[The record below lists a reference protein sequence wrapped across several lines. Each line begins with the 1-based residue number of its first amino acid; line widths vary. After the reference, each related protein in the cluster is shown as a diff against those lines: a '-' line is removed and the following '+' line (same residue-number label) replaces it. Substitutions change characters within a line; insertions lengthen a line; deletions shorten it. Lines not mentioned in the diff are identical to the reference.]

1 MITPAAPAAQAHDSM
16 RGLGGFLNRSEAWL
30 DSKGRGA
37 WIVAMVLSFIVFW
50 PIGLA
55 LVFYMT
61 FTNRWSKTMF
71 GQSCR
76 SHRSHSHR
84 QSDDWGQ
91 HWGHRGNF
99 RSSGN
104 SAFDAYKAETLRR
117 LEEEQTAFEAFL
129 ERLRAAKDKTEFDK
143 FMDDRS
149 RSAQAVVID
158 PEMPTP
164 PTGGGSAPGP
174 VPQSY

>member
-1 MITPAAPAAQAHDSM
+1 MMTTSAPAAQGPTSA
-16 RGLGGFLNRSEAWL
+16 RGLGGILNRSEAWL

-37 WIVAMVLSFIVFW
+37 WIAAMVLGFVFFW
-50 PIGLA
+50 PVGLA
-55 LVFYMT
+55 LLAYMT
-61 FTNRWSKTMF
+61 FTHRWSKPMF
-71 GQSCR
+71 GKSCR
-76 SHRSHSHR
+76 STHDHSHR
-84 QSDDWGQ
+84 HAAPWGQ
-91 HWGHRGNF
+91 RGSF

-117 LEEEQTAFEAFL
+117 LEEEQTAFENFL
-129 ERLRAAKDKTEFDK
+129 ERLRAAKDKTEFDN

-158 PEMPTP
+158 PSAPTP
-164 PTGGGSAPGP
+164 PMSGGSAPGP